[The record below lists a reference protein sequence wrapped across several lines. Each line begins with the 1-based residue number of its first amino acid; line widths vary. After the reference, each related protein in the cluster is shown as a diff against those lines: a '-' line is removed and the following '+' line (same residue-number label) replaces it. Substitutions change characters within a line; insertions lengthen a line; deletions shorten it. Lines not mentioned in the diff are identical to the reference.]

1 MSATEQDPAAVPT
14 EGERSRAAEVLDR
27 LVAERTAPPRPRRLM
42 RVVAAAVVVVV
53 VTALVLWRRPAPID
67 ERLPITSGPV
77 STGAEPTGAEPTG
90 ATGSTAGTGSSSTSP
105 VGPLVVHVAG
115 AVASPGVVRV
125 AAGGRV
131 VDAVRAAGGLRS
143 DADADRVNLAAPLTD
158 GQRVVV
164 PAVGQEIPA
173 EVLPSGLAAP
183 GAAGPGG
190 RTGSPDVPAG
200 PIDLNAATA
209 EQLDTLPGV
218 GPSTAAAI
226 LAHRD
231 ESGPF
236 RSVDDLLDVRGIG
249 EAKLE
254 ALRDLVVVAP

>member
-1 MSATEQDPAAVPT
+1 MSATEQGPAATPT

-27 LVAERTAPPRPRRLM
+27 LVAERTAPPRPRRVT
-42 RVVAAAVVVVV
+42 RAVAAAVVVVV
-53 VTALVLWRRPAPID
+53 VAALVFWRRPAPID

-77 STGAEPTGAEPTG
+77 TT
-90 ATGSTAGTGSSSTSP
+90 ATTATDASRPSSTAP
-105 VGPLVVHVAG
+105 AGPLVVHVAG
-115 AVASPGVVRV
+115 AVISPGVVRV
-125 AAGGRV
+125 SADGRV
-131 VDAVRAAGGLRS
+131 VDAVRAAGGLRA
-143 DADADRVNLAAPLTD
+143 DADADRVNLAAPVTD

-164 PAVGQEIPA
+164 PAVGQEIPV
-173 EVLPSGLAAP
+173 EVVPSGPAAP
-183 GAAGPGG
+183 GAGGAPGN
-190 RTGSPDVPAG
+190 TGIPDVPAG

-254 ALRDLVVVAP
+254 ALRDLVTVAP